1 MAGLES
7 RSREPMWLVG
17 IVGLAM
23 LYLGTWAVVMAAAAW
38 WPVAVL
44 LGAVLL
50 GVGLLG
56 AGLVLAAWRMQ
67 ASHVARSLRIILFG
81 LGVLSL
87 LVGGFVGL
95 TGMR

>member
-1 MAGLES
+1 MAGIES

-23 LYLGTWAVVMAAAAW
+23 LYLGTWAVVMAAVVW

-44 LGAVLL
+44 LGV
-50 GVGLLG
+50 
-56 AGLVLAAWRMQ
+56 GLVLAAWRMQ
-67 ASHVARSLRIILFG
+67 ASHDARSLRFILFG

-87 LVGGFVGL
+87 LAGAFVGL

>member
-1 MAGLES
+1 MAGIES

-17 IVGLAM
+17 IVGLVM

-44 LGAVLL
+44 LGA
-50 GVGLLG
+50 GLL
-56 AGLVLAAWRMQ
+56 LAAWRMQ
-67 ASHVARSLRIILFG
+67 ASHDARSLRIILFG

-87 LVGGFVGL
+87 LAGAAVGL